1 LHYFSQ
7 WQSEIERYAGHLSVT
22 TLHNEESTTAQA
34 IATSDVVIVSTFLIQ
49 QSNTKSSS
57 AKSSG
62 TKSSGTK
69 SRGKVLLQLLKRVHW
84 HRIVVDE
91 AHMNN
96 QTQTKLA
103 VSALSATH
111 RHAVTGTPIGAQLS
125 DLYDQVRFLRLAPFC
140 RPSFWKNLIE
150 DPYYERDGEALRVL
164 RSLLS
169 RIVMRHSKRQ
179 TFDNGTSLLALPP
192 RTVETILLQFGS
204 ESEKQVYQ
212 SIEARNRKHFLEL
225 KRVSMATVAV
235 SVPLEAC

>member
-1 LHYFSQ
+1 LRCFSQ

-49 QSNTKSSS
+49 QSNTNN
-57 AKSSG
+57 
-62 TKSSGTK
+62 GTK
-69 SRGKVLLQLLKRVHW
+69 SRSKLLLQLLKRVHW

-96 QTQTKLA
+96 QKQTKL
-103 VSALSATH
+103 VISALSATH

-140 RPSFWKNLIE
+140 RPAFWKNLIE
-150 DPYYERDGEALRVL
+150 DPYYERDDEALRVL
-164 RSLLS
+164 RALLS

-192 RTVETILLQFGS
+192 RTVETVLLQFGS

>member
-1 LHYFSQ
+1 LRYFSQ

-49 QSNTKSSS
+49 QNNFNT
-57 AKSSG
+57 G
-62 TKSSGTK
+62 TKT
-69 SRGKVLLQLLKRVHW
+69 SRCKLLLKQLLKRVHW

-96 QTQTKLA
+96 QTQTKH
-103 VSALSATH
+103 VISALSATH

-140 RPSFWKNLIE
+140 RPAFWKNLIE
-150 DPYYERDGEALRVL
+150 DPYYERDDEALRVL

-192 RTVETILLQFGS
+192 RTVETVLLQFGS
-204 ESEKQVYQ
+204 ENEKQVYQ
-212 SIEARNRKHFLEL
+212 SIEARYRKHFLEL

-235 SVPLEAC
+235 SVSVEAC